1 MFQKLANSE
10 GVGLQIEK
18 ILDDFTWNDTIMDQ
32 LPEENLNSLVIA
44 SAFRRGLLQVS
55 K

>member
-18 ILDDFTWNDTIMDQ
+18 VLDDFTWND
-32 LPEENLNSLVIA
+32 PGGGGRGREN
-44 SAFRRGLLQVS
+44 GLS
-55 K
+55 MM

>member
-18 ILDDFTWNDTIMDQ
+18 ILDDFTWNDPI
-32 LPEENLNSLVIA
+32 L
-44 SAFRRGLLQVS
+44 RGGGIVLMTQNFGPRIKLDG
-55 K
+55 